1 MTNNFIQTVASN
13 IQQSRGHAMM
23 EKISQETLLLGHFQ

>member
-23 EKISQETLLLGHFQ
+23 DKYREKRSDY